1 MTSPGERLPF
11 GFARR
16 FGVLLDTSTQ
26 PASLLIRSD
35 TPLTVLAEVQR
46 RAGVEVHVQR
56 VPDAHFNERL
66 THKIGRAH
74 V

>member
-1 MTSPGERLPF
+1 MSLPPVRLPYS
-11 GFARR
+11 FARR

-46 RAGVEVHVQR
+46 WAR
-56 VPDAHFNERL
+56 
-66 THKIGRAH
+66 
-74 V
+74 